1 MRSTGPD
8 AGGGHTVSL
17 PLRFERDVQFSWP
30 MARRSRPDLQ
40 LVRKAL
46 QVEISLTG
54 SQMETCASRAI
65 SRPGGETFDNKAEY
79 QV

>member
-17 PLRFERDVQFSWP
+17 PLRFERDVRFSWP
-30 MARRSRPDLQ
+30 KARRSRPDLQ
-40 LVRKAL
+40 LVRKTF

-54 SQMETCASRAI
+54 PHMETCASRA
-65 SRPGGETFDNKAEY
+65 GGETFENKAEY